1 MYSHACKHVY
11 QLHTNVCEH
20 DHTQLYQCESLLG
33 TMPLEASIC
42 AGVGLSKIGPVCVRV
57 RECTRTC
64 TFTTCSW
71 RAHRERERARARE
84 RREERSERETYR
96 CLARWVDLEPVRLAH
111 GRETSRVKS
120 EDLGS
125 LHSAVPDLASLNS
138 AVWFGFLSLHPAV
151 FAQLVAVQVHAS
163 LRLALLISVEVL
175 GSLMPR
181 PRSSTVSARVNG
193 RG

>member
-1 MYSHACKHVY
+1 
-11 QLHTNVCEH
+11 
-20 DHTQLYQCESLLG
+20 
-33 TMPLEASIC
+33 
-42 AGVGLSKIGPVCVRV
+42 
-57 RECTRTC
+57 
-64 TFTTCSW
+64 
-71 RAHRERERARARE
+71 
-84 RREERSERETYR
+84 
-96 CLARWVDLEPVRLAH
+96 
-111 GRETSRVKS
+111 VKS